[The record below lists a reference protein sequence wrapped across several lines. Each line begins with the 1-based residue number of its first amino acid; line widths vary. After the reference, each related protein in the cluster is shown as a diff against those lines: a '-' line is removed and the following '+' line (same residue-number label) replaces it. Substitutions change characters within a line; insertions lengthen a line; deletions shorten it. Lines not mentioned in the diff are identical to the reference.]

1 MKGMS
6 KFILSDAIPT
16 LHTQLE
22 PLSMVARQQELS
34 IGLIMVAIVTQI
46 EPQWVAFHI
55 GHTKNNRSRLYS
67 RHFDTDYWL
76 LLQWKFTV
84 LIKSFC
90 RVYIVGHYCQS
101 TWWPAAHLQWTPSV
115 ANPQNTCVFKISPW
129 NENLSLMRIQWAT
142 STAVLKLGVICCCR
156 FLESVDDKVSGLRRE
171 LEERQPDGHSH
182 DIVDRSTCCLVM
194 LTS

>member
-6 KFILSDAIPT
+6 KFTLSDAIPT

-84 LIKSFC
+84 LIKFFLGFILWDTTVSQPDDLLHT
-90 RVYIVGHYCQS
+90 YSEH
-101 TWWPAAHLQWTPSV
+101 PL

-129 NENLSLMRIQWAT
+129 NENLSLMRIQWTT